1 MRAWDSTSRAD
12 SAEVAAQSEGT
23 VLAVMVREGE
33 TELSD
38 IWFGMWYY
46 RLAAERGTPLSDA
59 EKAEV
64 RKNYPPPAHIDFRSI
79 TK

>member
-1 MRAWDSTSRAD
+1 
-12 SAEVAAQSEGT
+12 
-23 VLAVMVREGE
+23 
-33 TELSD
+33 
-38 IWFGMWYY
+38 MWYR